1 MRTAVLGAG
10 AIGTTAAYDLATRGA
25 DVTVFERES
34 VAAGSS
40 GRASGLCYDA
50 YAGRTDAAVGDRA
63 LERFRELSGTGD
75 FEFTDRPYVWLARE
89 GDERRAA
96 AIREQVGRMRE
107 HGRNVSLLSKAALAD
122 RFSALETDDVAV
134 AAVAENAG
142 HADPAS
148 YAAAMADRAREA
160 GATIRERTPATLRE
174 GGDGNEGPVVETDG
188 GRESFDAVLVAA
200 GAHTRRVLAAAGI
213 AVPLKPYRVQALVTG
228 PTPVRD
234 RDALPMLF
242 DATGGYYLRPYGA
255 GLLVGDGT
263 EPVERDPDD
272 WDRGADDWFVE
283 DCAGY
288 LASALGEALGAEGD
302 EGAALGAGG
311 ATALPVERAWAGLCT
326 ATPDGDPLLGECAPG
341 VYVAA
346 GWQGHGFM
354 RAPALGEVIAEGM
367 LGGEGI
373 GGFAPTRFDGSEDF
387 EIVEGMDVAVEPE

>member
-34 VAAGSS
+34 VASGSS

-50 YAGRTDAAVGDRA
+50 YAERTDAAVGDWA
-63 LERFRELSGTGD
+63 LERFRTLSGTGD

-107 HGRNVSLLSKAALAD
+107 HGRDVSLLSGAALGD
-122 RFSALETDDVAV
+122 RFPALETDDVAV

-148 YAAAMADRAREA
+148 YAAAMADRARAA

-174 GGDGNEGPVVETDG
+174 RTEGDEGPVVETDG
-188 GRESFDAVLVAA
+188 GREAFDAVLVAA

-228 PTPVRD
+228 PTPARD
-234 RDALPMLF
+234 DLPMFF

-283 DCAGY
+283 DCAEY
-288 LASALGEALGAEGD
+288 LSAALGEAFGAEGAD
-302 EGAALGAGG
+302 ASGASG

-354 RAPALGEVIAEGM
+354 RAPALGEVIAEEM

-373 GGFAPTRFDGSEDF
+373 VGFAPTRFDGDEDF
-387 EIVEGMDVAVEPE
+387 RIVEGMDVAVEPE